1 MFHGSESFVK
11 HGSWNILLSIQSHS
25 KRENK
30 DEIRNYIFRLS
41 LEKKTEYE
49 FNTAKLFLI
58 IHMKHFR
65 GSLVSLQ
72 WKRRAWYQM
81 WNKWTEVPIIEQ
93 ICSK

>member
-41 LEKKTEYE
+41 LEKKTE
-49 FNTAKLFLI
+49 
-58 IHMKHFR
+58 
-65 GSLVSLQ
+65 
-72 WKRRAWYQM
+72 
-81 WNKWTEVPIIEQ
+81 
-93 ICSK
+93 